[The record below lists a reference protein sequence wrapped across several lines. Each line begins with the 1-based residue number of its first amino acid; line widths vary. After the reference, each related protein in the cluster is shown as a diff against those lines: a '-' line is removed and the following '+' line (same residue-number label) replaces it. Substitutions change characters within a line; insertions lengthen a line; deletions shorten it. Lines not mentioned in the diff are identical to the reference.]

1 MNSKPYI
8 SIKSFCTAHEVEE
21 SFVQILHEYEV
32 LVIEK
37 RNKEQVVPLEA
48 LPTLE
53 KMVRLNKELD
63 INPEGLQ
70 AIHVLLKQIRELQE
84 EVNLLKRKMN
94 LYTDE

>member
-70 AIHVLLKQIRELQE
+70 AIHVLLKQIQELQE

>member
-1 MNSKPYI
+1 MSSKSYI

-32 LVIEK
+32 LAIEE
-37 RNKEQVVPLEA
+37 RNKEQVVPVEA

-70 AIHVLLKQIRELQE
+70 AVHLLLKQIQQLQE
-84 EVNLLKRKMN
+84 EVDILKRKMN
-94 LYTDE
+94 LFQDE